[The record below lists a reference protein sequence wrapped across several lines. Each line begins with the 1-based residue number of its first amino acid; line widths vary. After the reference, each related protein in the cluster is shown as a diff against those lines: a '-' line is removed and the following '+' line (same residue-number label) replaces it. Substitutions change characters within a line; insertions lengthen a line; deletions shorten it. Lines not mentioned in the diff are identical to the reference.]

1 MGTTSHFE
9 GRAPLTHCCYAFKS
23 TRKRQ
28 VYHGRILG
36 VNLCLYSWV
45 LSKVLCRKTASWD
58 LGRGGS
64 EDGRPEE
71 MLMEYMTDTWRSCF
85 QHHGCAKT

>member
-58 LGRGGS
+58 LGRGGR

-85 QHHGCAKT
+85 QAPRLC